1 MAVLHFF
8 LVNSP
13 LIYIL
18 FSLDTHQPP
27 FKPSPSFYSGL
38 SHYLS
43 ILILSGR
50 VFIYVHMWGGAGP
63 KVIILIQTKNLFR
76 FKLTFKLF
84 LVWLPECRRR
94 RSILVLLPNLVK
106 ELLLSLQLLLLASQ
120 LLLLSFYLLPLLLN
134 PTQDKYYS
142 FKP

>member
-1 MAVLHFF
+1 METVQKMAVLHFF

-27 FKPSPSFYSGL
+27 FKPSPSCYSGL

-50 VFIYVHMWGGAGP
+50 VFIYVHMGGVQIYVHMGGGS
-63 KVIILIQTKNLFR
+63 KVIILIQTKNHFR

-106 ELLLSLQLLLLASQ
+106 ELLLSL
-120 LLLLSFYLLPLLLN
+120 
-134 PTQDKYYS
+134 
-142 FKP
+142 

>member
-1 MAVLHFF
+1 METVQKMAVLHFF

-27 FKPSPSFYSGL
+27 FKPSPSCYSGL

-50 VFIYVHMWGGAGP
+50 VFIYVHMGGGP
-63 KVIILIQTKNLFR
+63 KLLFQFR
-76 FKLTFKLF
+76 PKIFSGL
-84 LVWLPECRRR
+84 
-94 RSILVLLPNLVK
+94 N
-106 ELLLSLQLLLLASQ
+106 LLLSSFWFGCRSAGGGGVSSCSCLILSRSSFCLFNSSCWRANFSFSASIFS
-120 LLLLSFYLLPLLLN
+120 LS
-134 PTQDKYYS
+134 S
-142 FKP
+142 